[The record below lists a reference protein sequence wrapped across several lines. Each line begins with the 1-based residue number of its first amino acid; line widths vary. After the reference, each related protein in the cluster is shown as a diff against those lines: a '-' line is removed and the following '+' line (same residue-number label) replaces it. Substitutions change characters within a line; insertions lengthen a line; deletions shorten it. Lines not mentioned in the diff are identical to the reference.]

1 MLQLVLPSLLPKPVT
16 MSAEMFKLST
26 NQVALHTF
34 ALNADHAATDM
45 VSAPIRTGSRQ
56 TGVLRWGAVPMTD
69 SDNLHFTALV

>member
-34 ALNADHAATDM
+34 AVNAD
-45 VSAPIRTGSRQ
+45 ILRQ
-56 TGVLRWGAVPMTD
+56 TWFLRRFELDQDKLAYYDGVLCQ
-69 SDNLHFTALV
+69 